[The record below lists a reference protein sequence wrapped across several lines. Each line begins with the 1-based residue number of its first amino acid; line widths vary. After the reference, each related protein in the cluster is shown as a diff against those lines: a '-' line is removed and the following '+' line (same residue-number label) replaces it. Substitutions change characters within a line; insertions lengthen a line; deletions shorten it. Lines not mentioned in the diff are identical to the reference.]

1 MGWLLYSSSEL
12 SSTSKD
18 SELIYQSNL
27 PDIEEITGLT
37 QSSFSTP
44 PTSLSSFNP
53 LSSPTCTSSRKCFP
67 RDSAETSLS
76 TSSEFGAT
84 PPPVDQPDLTQSV
97 VSVITSRHRN
107 LSEPWSAIQST
118 PFCTS
123 SSCWAPAH
131 SSQKLGSKFQ
141 APLLK
146 MSLNS
151 CSRFLGSH
159 WFRNRYLIG
168 R

>member
-27 PDIEEITGLT
+27 PDIEETTDHT

-76 TSSEFGAT
+76 TSSESGAT
-84 PPPVDQPDLTQSV
+84 PPPVDQPDPTQSV
-97 VSVITSRHRN
+97 VSATTSHHP
-107 LSEPWSAIQST
+107 SHSAPWSAIQST

-123 SSCWAPAH
+123 SSCSVPVH
-131 SSQKLGSKFQ
+131 SSPKLGLKFQ
-141 APLLK
+141 APQLK
-146 MSLNS
+146 TSRNS
-151 CSRFLGSH
+151 
-159 WFRNRYLIG
+159 
-168 R
+168 